1 MASTNAIPDSISLI
15 KESDYLKMM
24 ILFQLLSGSG
34 IRLVFFSNLPISLGH
49 EEQCVRVS
57 ILKVVWRFSPTELIN
72 FLLLNGFLRVQS

>member
-1 MASTNAIPDSISLI
+1 MAPTNAIPDSISLI

-34 IRLVFFSNLPISLGH
+34 IRLVSFNNLLISLGH
-49 EEQCVRVS
+49 EEQYVRVS

>member
-1 MASTNAIPDSISLI
+1 MAPTNAIPDSISLI

-34 IRLVFFSNLPISLGH
+34 IRLVFFNNLLISLGR

-57 ILKVVWRFSPTELIN
+57 ILKVVWRFSPTEFIN

>member
-1 MASTNAIPDSISLI
+1 MAPTNAIPDSISLI

-34 IRLVFFSNLPISLGH
+34 IRLVFFNNLLISLGH
-49 EEQCVRVS
+49 EEQYVRVS

>member
-1 MASTNAIPDSISLI
+1 MAPTNTIPDSISLI

-24 ILFQLLSGSG
+24 ILFQLLSVSG
-34 IRLVFFSNLPISLGH
+34 IRLVFFSNLLISLGH

-72 FLLLNGFLRVQS
+72 FLLLNGFLRV

>member
-1 MASTNAIPDSISLI
+1 MAPTNAIPASISLI

-24 ILFQLLSGSG
+24 ILFQLLSVSG
-34 IRLVFFSNLPISLGH
+34 IRLVFFSNLLISLGH

-72 FLLLNGFLRVQS
+72 FLLLNGFLRV

>member
-1 MASTNAIPDSISLI
+1 MAPTNAIPDSISLI

-24 ILFQLLSGSG
+24 ILFQLLSVSG
-34 IRLVFFSNLPISLGH
+34 IRLVFFSNLLISLGH

-72 FLLLNGFLRVQS
+72 FLLLNGFLRV

>member
-1 MASTNAIPDSISLI
+1 MAPTNAIADSISLI

-34 IRLVFFSNLPISLGH
+34 IRLVFFNNLLISLGH
-49 EEQCVRVS
+49 EEHCVRVS

>member
-1 MASTNAIPDSISLI
+1 MAPTNAIPDSISLI

-34 IRLVFFSNLPISLGH
+34 IRLVFFNNLLISLGH
-49 EEQCVRVS
+49 EKQCVRVS
-57 ILKVVWRFSPTELIN
+57 ILKVVWRFSPTEFIN